1 MKNIGILGS
10 GSVAQALATG
20 FLKHGYNVKLGT
32 RNPEKLNDFL
42 QKTNNGVSVGS
53 FAEAA
58 AFGDMVVLAVL
69 GKAAAEVITLADE
82 RNLQGKT
89 VIDATNPIDQ
99 SVPPVNGVLH
109 YFTGANDSL
118 MERLQAQFPNIHLVK
133 AFNSVGAHLMVN
145 PVFSEGMPTMFIC
158 GNNTEAKA
166 EVKTILDQFGWET
179 DDLGAVEAARP
190 IESLCILWCIPG
202 FLQNRWVQAFKM
214 LK

>member
-10 GSVAQALATG
+10 GSVAQALAIG
-20 FLKHGYNVKLGT
+20 FLKHGYSVKLGT
-32 RNPEKLNDFL
+32 RNPEKLNDLL
-42 QKTNNGVSVGS
+42 QKTNNGVLLGG

-58 AFGDMVVLAVL
+58 AFGDIVVLAVL
-69 GKAAAEVITLADE
+69 GKAASEVITLAGE
-82 RNLQGKT
+82 LNLQGKT

-109 YFTGANDSL
+109 FFTGANESL
-118 MERLQAQFPNIHLVK
+118 MERLQVQFPEIHFVK
-133 AFNSVGAHLMVN
+133 CFNSVGSHLMVN
-145 PVFSEGMPTMFIC
+145 PVFSSGTPTMFIC
-158 GNNTEAKA
+158 GNNAEAKL
-166 EVKTILDQFGWET
+166 EVKNILDQFGWET

-202 FLQNRWVQAFKM
+202 FLQNQWVQAFKM